1 MKVSSQVFALVI
13 VATTLQG
20 CGESLT
26 SDANPTTDPTT
37 VTDGTD
43 PSDPSDPTGEETP
56 FLNQVLSDIGNN
68 VILPT
73 YASFKGSA
81 SSLVIALSDYQLLL
95 ETDSASGEELA
106 SVQAQWVETMVAW
119 QAAEVLQLGPAAP
132 VGALEPAVGAMGLRD
147 EIYSWPTV
155 NQCRV
160 DQELVEAKFGDDT
173 FFEQELN
180 NVYGLDASEYLLF
193 AAGTDNACPP
203 QASINSQGLWDELSE
218 ADLTQS
224 RVAYS
229 LALASNVLSRA
240 DELHAAW
247 AVDEGNFVAD
257 FANAGLGNSVY
268 STSQEALND
277 LSDALFYIEKV
288 VKDYKLA
295 RPAGIL
301 GCSQITCPE
310 NVESRFSR
318 MSKEAI
324 IANLQAAH
332 SIFTGAQGEE
342 TSLGLEDYL
351 VSVEGGDAL
360 ALRWSKVLHKL
371 SRLFEGMDT
380 TIYDAVAEE
389 GECTTEST
397 GTVCGV
403 YYTLKGFTDRLKTN
417 FLEVLE
423 LDLPASATGD
433 SD

>member
-1 MKVSSQVFALVI
+1 MKVSFQVFALAI
-13 VATTLQG
+13 VAMTLQG
-20 CGESLT
+20 CGESST
-26 SDANPTTDPTT
+26 SDANPTTDPT
-37 VTDGTD
+37 VTDSSDT
-43 PSDPSDPTGEETP
+43 SDPSDPTGEETP

-73 YASFKGSA
+73 YASFEGSA
-81 SSLVIALSDYQLLL
+81 SNLVTALSDYQLLL
-95 ETDSASGEELA
+95 ETDSASDAELA
-106 SVQAQWVETMVAW
+106 SVQAQWIETMVAW

-218 ADLTQS
+218 ADLAQS

-295 RPAGIL
+295 RPIGIL

-332 SIFTGAQGEE
+332 HIFTGAQGEE

-351 VSVEGGDAL
+351 VSVEGGEAL
-360 ALRWSKVLHKL
+360 ALPMVESLTQTVAAL
-371 SRLFEGMDT
+371 EGMDS

>member
-1 MKVSSQVFALVI
+1 MKVSSNVLALALAAICVQACG
-13 VATTLQG
+13 VDSTQATG
-20 CGESLT
+20 S
-26 SDANPTTDPTT
+26 S
-37 VTDGTD
+37 GTD
-43 PSDPSDPTGEETP
+43 LSDTAAPGETP
-56 FLNQVLSDIGNN
+56 FVNQVLADIGYK

-73 YASFKGSA
+73 YATFEDNA
-81 SSLVIALSDYQLLL
+81 ASLVTALSDYLLLL
-95 ETDSASGEELA
+95 ETGTQSEQDLEG
-106 SVQAQWVETMVAW
+106 VQAQWIETMIAW

-160 DQELVEAKFGDDT
+160 DQELVEANFSDAE

-193 AAGTDNACPP
+193 ASGEENACPP
-203 QASINSQGLWDELSE
+203 QASLNADGTWDQLSAAEIAQG
-218 ADLTQS
+218 
-224 RVAYS
+224 RIAYS
-229 LALASNVLSRA
+229 LVLAEHVLARA

-247 AVDEGNFVAD
+247 SSDEGNFVAD
-257 FANAGLGNSVY
+257 FANAGRANSAY
-268 STSQEALND
+268 QTAQEALND
-277 LSDALFYIEKV
+277 LSDGLFYIEKV

-295 RPAGIL
+295 RPIGIL
-301 GCSQITCPE
+301 GCSQITCPD

-332 SIFTGAQGEE
+332 RIFTGAQGE
-342 TSLGLEDYL
+342 TTGFGLEHYL
-351 VSVEGGDAL
+351 NSIEGGDGIAVPMVESLSNTVAAL
-360 ALRWSKVLHKL
+360 
-371 SRLFEGMDT
+371 EGMNT
-380 TIYDAVAEE
+380 TIYDSVTSE
-389 GECTTEST
+389 GECVEGSA
-397 GTVCGV
+397 GSVCSI
-403 YYTLKGFTDRLKTN
+403 YFTLKGFTDRLKTN